1 MAPRGQATLAL
12 LLALAWFVMRRSGR
26 AVGGVVELGQTW
38 LERSRQRRQ
47 LGELNDYML
56 RDIGITRAE
65 AWFEADKPF
74 WRP

>member
-1 MAPRGQATLAL
+1 MTPRGQAALAL
-12 LLALAWFVMRRSGR
+12 VLALAWFAMRRSGH
-26 AVGGVVELGQTW
+26 AVGRALELGQTW

-47 LGELNDYML
+47 LAELGDYML